1 MLGGDTFLPSQF
13 SILHHQ
19 LEHSMPVYPS
29 GEQLTKIQQ
38 SFVVDIQDM
47 ISVSEFVRSPEGR
60 VDEVN

>member
-1 MLGGDTFLPSQF
+1 
-13 SILHHQ
+13 
-19 LEHSMPVYPS
+19 MPVYPS